1 MTAQPDACPLCLLL
15 ANGRRIA
22 SREQH
27 VSDWIALGRQVVA
40 LVDDLAEA
48 HAHTP
53 FGSLG
58 PLLPVPVDE
67 PGGPRPEPRPF
78 PYPVV

>member
-1 MTAQPDACPLCLLL
+1 MTRPDTCPLCSLL
-15 ANGRRIA
+15 AGARRIA

-40 LVDDLAEA
+40 LVDELYEA
-48 HAHTP
+48 HTHTP

-78 PYPVV
+78 PHPVV